1 MAGQAPQIAQGAV
14 GGIQQIQGWLQG
26 PPFNLGASQIGEYVQ
41 AADQRLQQSAGQ
53 IATGV
58 LTGLTTVANSVINA
72 VLALVLAFLFVK
84 DGPKFL
90 PWVRRTAG
98 PTSGDH
104 LAEVGA
110 RSWLRLGGFIRWQA
124 LIGFVDAVFIGIGLV
139 IFGVPLALPLAV
151 LTFFGAFIP
160 IIGAL
165 VAGALAVLIAL
176 VIQGPATAL
185 GVLILILVV
194 QQVEGNLLQPL
205 VQGRGLGLNSALVIL
220 AVTAGSSLA
229 GIAGAFLAVPVAAV
243 IAEILRYFGEQIDRR
258 TGEHEEGAGDVALR
272 GDESPGDGSAA
283 GEADLGRGDD
293 HRGGRRGAGRR
304 DGGRLRRRHRAF
316 ALPRHRRLSSRVGRS
331 AGQRVS
337 GRPRVPDQR
346 HGLVAPHPRHDR
358 DADQHDGGD
367 EDHRAAER
375 GQGAD
380 HGTGHEDDAPGG
392 GQAGEPG
399 DQQPDRGGELDDTD
413 RHRQPRPDPHHREP
427 LDDRRV
433 ERDLPE
439 RGEQV
444 QGGQQDLEH
453 AEGPAGLSPQV
464 FWSRPE

>member
-1 MAGQAPQIAQGAV
+1 MDEAPASRDVARGDAPTRGHLIGEGLAWTARWSLRFLIVVAALTVVGLILIQLWDIVFPVFLGLVIATVVEPPVTWLRRRRVPGALATALVLILGLAVLGGVVALIAPSVAGQAPQIAQGAV
-14 GGIQQIQGWLQG
+14 GGIQQIEGWLQG
-26 PPFNLGASQIGEYVQ
+26 PPFNLGASQIGGYVQ
-41 AADQRLQQSAGQ
+41 AAVERLQQSAGQ

-104 LAEVGA
+104 LAEMGA
-110 RSWLRLGGFIRWQA
+110 RSWLRLGGFIRSQA

-258 TGEHEEGAGDVALR
+258 TGENEEGAGDAAP
-272 GDESPGDGSAA
+272 GEKSPGEKSPGEKPTSVA
-283 GEADLGRGDD
+283 GTTTVGPDEKPGDATAD
-293 HRGGRRGAGRR
+293 
-304 DGGRLRRRHRAF
+304 
-316 ALPRHRRLSSRVGRS
+316 
-331 AGQRVS
+331 
-337 GRPRVPDQR
+337 VPDDGPVR
-346 HGLVAPHPRHDR
+346 APSRN
-358 DADQHDGGD
+358 
-367 EDHRAAER
+367 
-375 GQGAD
+375 
-380 HGTGHEDDAPGG
+380 APE
-392 GQAGEPG
+392 A
-399 DQQPDRGGELDDTD
+399 
-413 RHRQPRPDPHHREP
+413 
-427 LDDRRV
+427 
-433 ERDLPE
+433 
-439 RGEQV
+439 
-444 QGGQQDLEH
+444 
-453 AEGPAGLSPQV
+453 
-464 FWSRPE
+464 

>member
-1 MAGQAPQIAQGAV
+1 MDEAPASRDLARGDDPTRGHLIGEGLAWTARWSLRFLIVVAALTVVGLILIQLWDIVFPVFLGLVIATIVEPPVTWLRRRRVPGALATALVLILGLAAFGGVVALIAPSVAGQAPQIAQGAV

-26 PPFNLGASQIGEYVQ
+26 PPFNLGASQIGGYVQ
-41 AADQRLQQSAGQ
+41 AAVQRLQQSAGQ

-84 DGPKFL
+84 DGPTFL

-104 LAEVGA
+104 LAEIGA
-110 RSWLRLGGFIRWQA
+110 RAWLRLGGFIRSQA

-258 TGEHEEGAGDVALR
+258 TGEHEEGAGNAAP
-272 GDESPGDGSAA
+272 GDGSPGDGSP
-283 GEADLGRGDD
+283 
-293 HRGGRRGAGRR
+293 R
-304 DGGRLRRRHRAF
+304 DGS
-316 ALPRHRRLSSRVGRS
+316 P
-331 AGQRVS
+331 
-337 GRPRVPDQR
+337 
-346 HGLVAPHPRHDR
+346 
-358 DADQHDGGD
+358 GD
-367 EDHRAAER
+367 EPPGEKPTSVA
-375 GQGAD
+375 GTTTVGAD
-380 HGTGHEDDAPGG
+380 E
-392 GQAGEPG
+392 EPG
-399 DQQPDRGGELDDTD
+399 DATPDVPGDGTVRSRSRATD
-413 RHRQPRPDPHHREP
+413 
-427 LDDRRV
+427 
-433 ERDLPE
+433 
-439 RGEQV
+439 
-444 QGGQQDLEH
+444 
-453 AEGPAGLSPQV
+453 A
-464 FWSRPE
+464 